1 LEAVIAG
8 KQRHCAG
15 GCNAEKT
22 LGLFYEI
29 ERTSPDPQALRRQNL
44 SLRCGSGVLQGQWDV
59 RVSNAKCRRTVQHIL
74 VSPRRAEEETKTKA
88 SK

>member
-22 LGLFYEI
+22 LGLFDAT
-29 ERTSPDPQALRRQNL
+29 ERLRPDPQALGRQNL
-44 SLRCGSGVLQGQWDV
+44 SLRCGSGVFQGQWDV
-59 RVSNAKCRRTVQHIL
+59 RVSNAKCRKTVQHIL
-74 VSPRRAEEETKTKA
+74 VSPRRGEEETKTRA